1 MASVNQVYL
10 LGRLT
15 RDPELRR
22 TKSGIAFCD
31 LSMAINE
38 KGKGGEDRTT
48 FVDVQA
54 WDRQAETSA
63 EHLRKGSTIF
73 VECRLAV
80 DQWDD
85 KATGQKRSKLKVVA
99 GRVQFLDG
107 RQSDQKTQEPEA
119 EWK

>member
-63 EHLRKGSTIF
+63 ENLRKGSTII
-73 VECRLAV
+73 VEGRLAT
-80 DQWDD
+80 DQWED
-85 KATGQKRSKLKVVA
+85 KGTGQKRSKLKVVA
-99 GRVQFLDG
+99 GRVQFLDWK
-107 RQSDQKTQEPEA
+107 QTEQKAAEPEA
-119 EWK
+119 EWR